1 MQMHVGRNRV
11 KRGDLDV
18 HFLELICVGR
28 EQLYE
33 VTVSRE
39 QGYSPREV

>member
-11 KRGDLDV
+11 KRGGLEV
-18 HFLELICVGR
+18 QFLELICVGR
-28 EQLYE
+28 EPLYE
-33 VTVSRE
+33 VTISRE